1 LGCWCCKKKV
11 KTFKALKRVR
21 ITLPLLIHLKISY
34 FWEMKI
40 YNMIP
45 LLFIALLG
53 LSSFSPP
60 TDINTVSNNT
70 EEVAGNITAEFLQG
84 LIQKEGIKSYKVT
97 YYKRKN
103 NTTYYECT
111 FPGNNIILFGDVGYN
126 LDKLVRYEVFRK
138 DLRTESIRR
147 LELLF

>member
-1 LGCWCCKKKV
+1 
-11 KTFKALKRVR
+11 
-21 ITLPLLIHLKISY
+21 
-34 FWEMKI
+34 MKI

-60 TDINTVSNNT
+60 TDINTISHNT

>member
-1 LGCWCCKKKV
+1 
-11 KTFKALKRVR
+11 
-21 ITLPLLIHLKISY
+21 
-34 FWEMKI
+34 MKI

-60 TDINTVSNNT
+60 TDINTISNNT

-84 LIQKEGIKSYKVT
+84 LIQKEGIKSYKAT

>member
-1 LGCWCCKKKV
+1 
-11 KTFKALKRVR
+11 
-21 ITLPLLIHLKISY
+21 
-34 FWEMKI
+34 
-40 YNMIP
+40 MIP

-60 TDINTVSNNT
+60 TDINTISNNT
-70 EEVAGNITAEFLQG
+70 EEVAGNITAEFLQE

-97 YYKRKN
+97 YTDYKSKN
-103 NTTYYECT
+103 YTTYYECT